1 MAQVKVS
8 SVIIVLSIMKQTRK
22 SWASEICP
30 MHSEKET
37 KRIPDLHRSNE
48 HGLDTVLVLISV

>member
-30 MHSEKET
+30 MYSEKET

-48 HGLDTVLVLISV
+48 HGLDTVLVLIFV